1 MKYCVS
7 AGQHGYFIPKEE
19 FEKGLWFDEER
30 KIQFQ
35 KIVREQNKLIK
46 ELKGDIYDQ

>member
-1 MKYCVS
+1 MNVKNCIV

-19 FEKGLWFDEER
+19 FEKGLWLDEEH

-35 KIVREQNKLIK
+35 EKIAEQNKLIN
-46 ELKGDIYDQ
+46 ELISEV